1 MGKHSDFRII
11 SFQVVDARRILQFKE
26 KLKTILKSL
35 YGFGLLGDV
44 TIVTKLQTFVWIC
57 NHVSKVIT

>member
-1 MGKHSDFRII
+1 MHDEFYS
-11 SFQVVDARRILQFKE
+11 LKE
-26 KLKTILKSL
+26 RLKTILKSL

-44 TIVTKLQTFVWIC
+44 TNVTKLQTFVWIC

>member
-1 MGKHSDFRII
+1 MHDEFYS
-11 SFQVVDARRILQFKE
+11 LKE

-35 YGFGLLGDV
+35 HGFGLWVDV

-57 NHVSKVIT
+57 NHVSKIIT